1 MNWYYLIKRKLFTE
15 IIMLLV
21 MLILGGVFVKFT
33 WSRIQNEQ
41 IDNVMQI
48 ARSIEST
55 LPKEAFGALEA
66 KPTDIDKPD
75 YQVLKNTLKAIIHVN
90 PKARFVYI
98 YTKRDNRL
106 FLYADSEPVDSKD
119 YSPPGQEYS
128 EADSAYYQPF
138 KDGNELITAP
148 VSDRWGTWRSVFI
161 PIKDGSTGRTI
172 AVFGMDFNEKLWNNF
187 LLIELTESS
196 VLIVI
201 LFMALLFLFRIRIK
215 NRTLRNEMAE
225 RKMVEETLLESEE
238 KYRLIFEHSP
248 LGLLSFDKKGIILAC
263 NDNFVKIIGSSKE
276 VLIGLNMLHLPD
288 KKLVSAVQKALDGNA
303 GLYEDLYHAVTSKKV
318 SYVRALFAPMGD
330 DLGRVGGGVGIIE
343 DVTARK
349 LAEEEIEENKEKYRG
364 LSEATFE
371 SIFISEK
378 GRCIEQ
384 NLTAEKTFG
393 YTHEEAL
400 GRYGTDWI
408 AVEDRDKVLK
418 NMLSGLEEPYEAM
431 ALRKDG
437 TTFPCIL
444 QGRMMHYK
452 GKEVRVTTLTDITD
466 RKQAERSFLLSRE
479 RARQQRNAIARI
491 AEDEVISSTNTL
503 GAFQRLTEE
512 IANAI
517 QVSRASIWLFSDDK
531 TVLRCV
537 TLFDSEAKRHT
548 SGVMLTAADYPLYFE
563 AINNESRI
571 STSDVQNDPRTSEFK
586 EKYLA
591 PHGIT
596 SMLDAGIYADGELKG
611 MVCLEHTAEKRNWH
625 ADEES
630 FASTIASIVAQ
641 ILANTKRRLSEE
653 ALRES
658 EEKYRNDFMFLRSII
673 ESPTD
678 IIIFALDKNYCYT
691 AFTKFHKETIKK
703 IWGVDIQIGMNMLT
717 VISNPD
723 DRNMAINNFDRA
735 LAGEYFVLTEEY
747 GDEKRYRTFYEDYY
761 SSIRSSDDR
770 IVGVSVFV
778 IDVTERKR
786 AEMTIQRNL
795 RFIEA
800 LLKSIPVPVF
810 FMDKM
815 GRYLGCN
822 ELFSQLMGVTNEEIM
837 GKTVVD
843 LWPCDESELFLK
855 NDLHLIANP
864 ENQTYESKL
873 VDKSGKSID
882 VIFAKNVYY
891 DENGHV
897 DGLIGAF
904 IDITEQKRIE
914 EALRIKDW
922 AIESAINA
930 IAISDLSGNLKYVNP
945 AFLKLWGYSSQEE
958 VLVKSPMSFWHV
970 IGNEAN
976 SLDTLLVQGSWSGEM
991 VAQSKDGL
999 LFDVQIE
1006 AWMVLDSKGR
1016 PNSLL
1021 ASFADVT
1028 ERKKMITSLEEALIK
1043 AESGNSLKTAFMNN
1057 ISHEIRT
1064 PLNAIIGFSNLITM
1078 PEISDEE
1085 KIEYFTHLETSSHR
1099 LLSTITNYMDISLI
1113 ASGNMEL
1120 HRNSIDPYFLFHHL
1134 YAQFQPFCDNKNLVL
1149 QLAIP
1154 DKTEG
1159 IVFYSDEGLLIKIMS
1174 HLLNN
1179 AIKFTNHGEI
1189 TFGYTI
1195 KQSDRKASATLEGQ
1209 ATEIGFFVR
1218 DTGIGIRQEALS
1230 MVFESFKQ
1238 EEFSYNRGFEGSG
1251 LGLSIAQG
1259 LVQLLGGEIHLESVK
1274 GSGSDFSFSLPFNG
1288 VPIGIDTEE
1297 TVARP
1302 LIREKPVILI
1312 AEDDEA
1318 NLFYLETILK
1328 KKYISVISAING
1340 KEAVDKCREH
1350 PEISV
1355 ILMDIK
1361 MPVMNGLQAA
1371 SEIKKFHKELTIIAC
1386 TAFGMS
1392 GDEKSALQAGCDD
1405 YLTKPL
1411 SSTALLGKLKKYGVI
1426 V

>member
-1 MNWYYLIKRKLFTE
+1 MNWKYLIKRKLFAE
-15 IIMLLV
+15 RIIFLII
-21 MLILGGVFVKFT
+21 LILGGVFVKYT
-33 WSRIQNEQ
+33 WVRIQNEQ

-48 ARSIEST
+48 ARSIAAT
-55 LPKEAFGALEA
+55 LPKEALGALEA
-66 KPTDIDKPD
+66 RPEDIGKPH
-75 YQVLKNTLKAIIHVN
+75 YQVIKNALKAVIRVN

-98 YTKRDNRL
+98 YTQRDHRI
-106 FLYADSEPVDSKD
+106 FICADSEPVESKD
-119 YSPPGQEYS
+119 YSPPGQEYA
-128 EADSAYYQPF
+128 EADTAYYTPF
-138 KDGNELITAP
+138 KDGKELITNP
-148 VSDRWGTWRSVFI
+148 VSDRWGKWRSVFI
-161 PIKDGSTGRTI
+161 PIKDGATGNTV
-172 AVFGMDFNEKLWNNF
+172 AVFGIDFNAKLWNNF
-187 LLIELTESS
+187 LLVELTESS

-215 NRTLRNEMAE
+215 NRSLNLEIAG
-225 RKMVEETLLESEE
+225 RKMVEDTLRESEE

-248 LGLLSFDKKGIILAC
+248 LGLLSFDKKGSILAC
-263 NDNFVKIIGSSKE
+263 NDIFVKIIGSSKE
-276 VLIGLNMLHLPD
+276 AIIGLDMLSLPD
-288 KKLVSAVQKALDGNA
+288 KKLVSAFKKALEGEA
-303 GLYEDLYHAVTSKKV
+303 GLYEDVYHSVTSQKI

-330 DLGRVGGGVGIIE
+330 DVGQFGGGVGIIE

-349 LAEEEIEENKEKYRG
+349 QAEGEIEENKEKYRG

-384 NLTAEKTFG
+384 NLTAEKMFG

-408 AVEDRDKVLK
+408 AVEDREMVLK
-418 NMLSGLEEPYEAM
+418 NILNGFEEPYEAT

-444 QGRMMHYK
+444 HGRMMHYK
-452 GKEVRVTTLTDITD
+452 GKEVRVTTLTDITE

-479 RARQQRNAIARI
+479 RARQQRNAIAKI

-517 QVSRASIWLFSDDK
+517 QVSRASVWLFSDDK
-531 TVLRCV
+531 TDLRCIS
-537 TLFDSEAKRHT
+537 LFDAEKKEHS
-548 SGVMLTAADYPLYFE
+548 SGALLTIADYPRYFE

-571 STSDVQNDPRTSEFK
+571 SASDVQNDPRTSEFTIN
-586 EKYLA
+586 YLA
-591 PHGIT
+591 PLGIT
-596 SMLDAGIYADGELKG
+596 SMLDAGIYAEGELRG
-611 MVCLEHTAEKRNWH
+611 MVCLEHTAEKRTWH

-641 ILANTKRRLSEE
+641 ILANDQRRLSEE

-658 EEKYRNDFMFLRSII
+658 EEKYRHDFMFLRSII

-703 IWGVDIQIGMNMLT
+703 IWGVDIQIGMNMLN
-717 VISNPD
+717 IMSNPE
-723 DRNMAINNFDRA
+723 DREKAKINFDRA
-735 LAGEYFVLTEEY
+735 LRGEYFVLTEEY
-747 GDEKRYRTFYEDYY
+747 GDEKRYRTYYEDYY
-761 SSIRSSDDR
+761 SSIRSSDES

-786 AEMTIQRNL
+786 AETTIQRNL
-795 RFIEA
+795 GFIEA

-810 FMDKM
+810 FMDKK

-822 ELFSQLMGVTNEEIM
+822 ELFSLLMGVTNEEIR

-843 LWPCDESELFLK
+843 LWPGEESELFLK
-855 NDLHLIANP
+855 KDLQLIANP
-864 ENQTYESKL
+864 DNQVYESKL
-873 VDKSGKSID
+873 VDKSGKSIE

-891 DENGHV
+891 DENGQV

-976 SLDTLLVQGSWSGEM
+976 SLDTLLEQGSWSGEM
-991 VAQSKDGL
+991 VAQSKNGL

-1006 AWMVLDSKGR
+1006 AWMVLDSKGQ

-1085 KIEYFTHLETSSHR
+1085 KIEYFSHLETSSHR

-1134 YAQFQPFCDNKNLVL
+1134 YSQFQPFCDNKNLVL
-1149 QLAIP
+1149 QLSIP
-1154 DKTEG
+1154 DKAEG

-1179 AIKFTNHGEI
+1179 AIKFTFQGEI

-1195 KQSDRKASATLEGQ
+1195 KQPDRKASATLVGQ

-1274 GSGSDFSFSLPFNG
+1274 GSGSYFSFSLPFNG
-1288 VPIGIDTEE
+1288 VPVGIDTEE
-1297 TVARP
+1297 TVNKP
-1302 LIREKPVILI
+1302 FIHDKPVILI

-1328 KKYISVISAING
+1328 KKHISVISAING
-1340 KEAVDKCREH
+1340 QEAVDKCREH
-1350 PEISV
+1350 PEISLV
-1355 ILMDIK
+1355 LMDIK

-1392 GDEKSALQAGCDD
+1392 GDEKNALQAGCDD

-1411 SSTALLGKLKKYGVI
+1411 SRATLIGKLKKYGVI
-1426 V
+1426 G

>member
-1 MNWYYLIKRKLFTE
+1 MNWQYLIKRKLLTE

-21 MLILGGVFVKFT
+21 ILILGGGFIRFT
-33 WSRIQNEQ
+33 WIRIQNEQ
-41 IDNVMQI
+41 IESVMLI

-55 LPKEAFGALEA
+55 LPKDDLGALDA
-66 KPTDIDKPD
+66 KPDDINKPE
-75 YQVLKNTLKAIIHVN
+75 YQVIKNTLKAIIRVN

-98 YTKRDNRL
+98 YMVRGNRI

-119 YSPPGQEYS
+119 YSPPGQEYT
-128 EADSAYYQPF
+128 EADSAYFQPF
-138 KDGNELITAP
+138 KDGKELITSP

-161 PIKDGSTGRTI
+161 PIKDGATAKTI
-172 AVFGMDFNEKLWNNF
+172 AVLGMDFNAKLWDNF

-201 LFMALLFLFRIRIK
+201 LFIALLFLFRIKVK
-215 NRTLRNEMAE
+215 NWSLRNEMAG
-225 RKMVEETLLESEE
+225 RKMVEETLRDSEE

-248 LGLLSFDKKGIILAC
+248 LGLISFDKKGIILAC

-276 VLIGLNMLHLPD
+276 VLIGLTMLNLAD

-303 GLYEDLYHAVTSKKV
+303 GLYEDVYHSVTSKKV
-318 SYVRALFAPMGD
+318 SYVRALFAPMGED
-330 DLGRVGGGVGIIE
+330 VGCVGGGVGIIE

-349 LAEEEIEENKEKYRG
+349 QAEGEIEENKEKYRG

-371 SIFISEK
+371 SIFLSEK
-378 GRCIEQ
+378 GKCIEQ
-384 NLTAEKTFG
+384 NLTAEKMFG

-408 AVEDRDKVLK
+408 AVEDREKVLNNILK
-418 NMLSGLEEPYEAM
+418 GFEEPYEAL

-452 GKEVRVTTLTDITD
+452 GREVRVTTLTDITE
-466 RKQAERSFLLSRE
+466 RKQAEHSFLLSRE
-479 RARQQRNAIARI
+479 RARQQRNAIAKI
-491 AEDEVISSTNTL
+491 AEDEVISSTNTI

-512 IANAI
+512 ISNAI
-517 QVSRASIWLFSDDK
+517 HVSRAGIWLFSDDK
-531 TVLRCV
+531 TDLECIS
-537 TLFDSEAKRHT
+537 LFNAETKEHSSGAK
-548 SGVMLTAADYPLYFE
+548 LTAADYPLYFE

-571 STSDVQNDPRTSEFK
+571 SAADVQNDPRTIEFT
-586 EKYLA
+586 ENYLA
-591 PHGIT
+591 PLGIT
-596 SMLDAGIYADGELKG
+596 SMLDAGIYAEGELKG
-611 MVCLEHTAEKRNWH
+611 VVCLEHTAEKRSWH

-641 ILANTKRRLSEE
+641 ILANDKRRLSEE

-703 IWGVDIQIGMNMLT
+703 IWGVDIQIGMNMLNI
-717 VISNPD
+717 ISNPE
-723 DRNMAINNFDRA
+723 DREKAKINFDRA
-735 LAGEYFVLTEEY
+735 LQGEYFVFTEEY
-747 GDEKRYRTFYEDYY
+747 GDEKRYRTYYEDYY
-761 SSIRSSDDR
+761 SSIRNSEDR

-778 IDVTERKR
+778 IDITERKR
-786 AEMTIQRNL
+786 AETTIQRNL
-795 RFIEA
+795 GFIEA

-810 FMDKM
+810 FMDKK

-822 ELFSQLMGVTNEEIM
+822 ELFSQLLGVTNEEIM

-843 LWPCDESELFLK
+843 LWPGEGSEIFLK
-855 NDLHLIANP
+855 KDMQLIANP
-864 ENQTYESKL
+864 ENQVYESKL
-873 VDKSGKSID
+873 VDKTGNSID

-922 AIESAINA
+922 AIESAMNA
-930 IAISDLSGNLKYVNP
+930 IAIADLSGNLKYVNP
-945 AFLKLWGYSSQEE
+945 AFLKLWGYKTQEE
-958 VLVKSPMSFWHV
+958 VLEKSPMSFWHIV
-970 IGNEAN
+970 GNEAN
-976 SLDTLLVQGSWSGEM
+976 SLDALLKQGSWSSEM
-991 VAQSKDGL
+991 VALNKDGL
-999 LFDVQIE
+999 FFDVQVE
-1006 AWMVLDSKGR
+1006 ASMVLDSKGK

-1028 ERKKMITSLEEALIK
+1028 ERKKMISSLEEALIK

-1078 PEISDEE
+1078 PEISSEE
-1085 KIEYFTHLETSSHR
+1085 KIQYFSHLEISSHR

-1113 ASGNMEL
+1113 ASGNMEV
-1120 HRNSIDPYFLFHHL
+1120 HRNSIDLHLLFHQL
-1134 YAQFQPFCDNKNLVL
+1134 CAQFQPFCDNKNLVL
-1149 QLAIP
+1149 HLAIP
-1154 DKTEG
+1154 EKTDG
-1159 IVFYSDEGLLIKIMS
+1159 ILFHSDEGLFRKIMS

-1179 AIKFTNHGEI
+1179 AIKFTFEGEI
-1189 TFGYTI
+1189 IFGYTI
-1195 KQSDRKASATLEGQ
+1195 KQNGLGDSALHTHPK
-1209 ATEIGFFVR
+1209 TEIEIFVK
-1218 DTGIGIRQEALS
+1218 DTGIGIKREALS
-1230 MVFESFKQ
+1230 VIFESFKQ

-1259 LVQLLGGEIHLESVK
+1259 LVQLLGGEIRLKSVK
-1274 GSGSDFSFSLPFNG
+1274 GSGSEFSFSLPFNG
-1288 VPIGIDTEE
+1288 VPVSLVTEE
-1297 TVARP
+1297 MVDKP
-1302 LIREKPVILI
+1302 IIQEKPVILI

-1318 NLFYLETILK
+1318 NLFYLESILNK
-1328 KKYISVISAING
+1328 KSISVISAING

-1350 PEISV
+1350 PEISLV
-1355 ILMDIK
+1355 LMDIK

-1371 SEIKKFHKELTIIAC
+1371 SEIKMFRKELTIIAC

-1392 GDEKSALQAGCDD
+1392 GDEKNALQAGCDD
-1405 YLTKPL
+1405 YLTKPV
-1411 SSTALLGKLKKYGVI
+1411 SRATLLGKLKKYGVK